1 MLLLSRFLYGPLF
14 YKIPL
19 NILDSKN
26 LNLHSAHN
34 LRYVGTQYLRIY
46 FPSKNLRCAAL
57 NFMYVYAG
65 HLYDISIFKLFEFT
79 LV

>member
-46 FPSKNLRCAAL
+46 FPSKNLRCA
-57 NFMYVYAG
+57 G
-65 HLYDISIFKLFEFT
+65 SPYDISIFKMFESIFFT
-79 LV
+79 